1 MLAPRCR
8 YVGGHAHVACEGFA
22 LVIALSLMAFVVV
35 LLLSVS
41 ALIRV
46 EQTSS
51 SAHMNR
57 MEAEQ
62 AAILS
67 LNLAIGQLQ
76 QSAGLD
82 QRVTAPAEALAGVNG
97 PQQLT
102 GVWRSWEGSDH
113 EAEGLPIAPNY
124 DAKLEA
130 GNLNSEVAASNE
142 GRFLSW
148 LVSTVYDPAD
158 TSTYDAETLPSLVE
172 VTSGANQT
180 VPLLSA
186 GSVLPGEDPISN
198 REETAADVEV
208 HLRPTQFDNGQASF
222 AWWIS
227 GINRKALVKESQDP
241 SDVAGWSRRLV
252 SHGRA
257 DPEVF
262 GLEDDATLGRLASQR
277 SFDLQTSSGA
287 QLSQQYFHDLT
298 SISRG
303 LLSNTAT
310 GGWRRD
316 LSLMAEQWNTAS
328 LPLTELPVFTAKPFT
343 EELSASLRLRDYP
356 EDASIYPWVTSDGIS
371 MSWHALMDFVS
382 LYKKVQ
388 TNEASGEPYFDAVVT
403 NNSDWIS
410 ILPIFARAHF
420 AFGYDAI
427 KTTSTDAEGN
437 ALYRPRFLFKPAITM
452 WNPYNVAIESK
463 ILSEFRFEDETFPI
477 NLYATVGEQKD
488 LKVNIQKM
496 ISGTGASSTFR
507 LLPNQTESSDHTWK
521 PGESRVYGKPGI
533 SAENYSWNW
542 MHTDPGFSI
551 DGSLVINLD
560 TTPSA
565 VIGLAEDEFSYRWEY
580 MDGGADNA
588 LSARV
593 KYTHSR
599 TGTTPDGESVRDDF
613 VNITLANSLNT
624 AEEKIP
630 LPDLVNDDETLG
642 SAETE
647 DSPFLVVSVGLR
659 TLINETDPW
668 GDGSGSQTKL
678 HTKGYMNTKPIQP
691 GVGLAQALSVEDCP
705 FAWEIF
711 APNDWGDAYMPQTDD
726 LLSYGN
732 DHSGYVGTSFQAQYG
747 LNRWIIAELPTQ
759 PLLSLGE
766 LQHFDISF
774 RNPVP
779 PRVFNA
785 IGNSHAS
792 PYIAPDQIHNSAIHL
807 ASYDHS
813 YASNHV
819 LFDDWFL
826 SSITPDYDGYTTT
839 LDRSLEEV
847 YTQHLTQAEAL
858 RNSAY
863 QPAVVYSDDAEAS
876 AVAVDVLAQEDAWR
890 TVASQLEVEG
900 MFNVNSTSVE
910 AWTAVLRNL
919 REASVPYAEVGDP
932 AVGGLS
938 SEPDEWSLV
947 LDTSAS
953 TDSLTP
959 ITRTSVA
966 GDPLSASNPDV
977 AVVATHLNMTDA
989 QMEALAI
996 EIVKQVKAR
1005 GPFLSLSEFVNRRLD
1020 SDKELAFAGAIES
1033 ALIALAE
1040 LGNNAKNPF
1049 WEIQSQYP
1057 QQAELPSDAASIY
1070 EFKEAAVGN
1079 ASGASAYA
1087 AYGTPGW
1094 VRQADVLRSLAPVI
1108 SARDDTFLIRAYGAS
1123 QDPITGDERSKVWCE
1138 AVVQRRAAYVDAT
1151 NASTEQVGLSA
1162 ANRRFG
1168 RRFEIVSFRWLT
1180 EDEI

>member
-1 MLAPRCR
+1 MSRCR
-8 YVGGHAHVACEGFA
+8 DTPGHLLSASEGFA
-22 LVIALSLMAFVVV
+22 LVIALGLMAFVVL
-35 LLLSVS
+35 LLLSIS

-46 EQTSS
+46 EQTSTS
-51 SAHMNR
+51 TRMSR
-57 MEAEQ
+57 MEAKQ
-62 AAILS
+62 AALLS
-67 LNLAIGQLQ
+67 LNLAIGKLQ
-76 QSAGLD
+76 ETAGLD
-82 QRVTAPAEALAGVNG
+82 QRVTASAEALAGVNG
-97 PQQLT
+97 PKQLT

-113 EAEGLPIAPNY
+113 EADGLPIAPEY
-124 DAKLEA
+124 GAKLET
-130 GNLNSEVAASNE
+130 GDFDLEPASASD

-148 LVSTVYDPAD
+148 LISSAYDPSSI
-158 TSTYDAETLPSLVE
+158 TSYDAEQLPRLIE
-172 VTSGANQT
+172 VGAGTKQT

-186 GSVLPGEDPISN
+186 GSVLPGVDPISN
-198 REETAADVEV
+198 SSESVAEVEV
-208 HLRPTQFDNGQASF
+208 HVVPSTVNDGDAAI

-227 GINRKALVKESQDP
+227 GANSKVLIQASQDP
-241 SDVAGWSRRLV
+241 TEAAGWSRQLA
-252 SHGRA
+252 SHGRP
-257 DPEVF
+257 DSEVF
-262 GLEDDATLGRLASQR
+262 GLDDDATPGRAHSLKSL
-277 SFDLQTSSGA
+277 DLYSSSGA
-287 QLSQQYFHDLT
+287 PVSQEYFHDLT
-298 SISRG
+298 SFSRG
-303 LLSNTAT
+303 LLTNTAN

-316 LSLMAEQWNTAS
+316 LSLMAEKWNAGN
-328 LPLTELPVFTAKPFT
+328 LPITDIPVFTAKPFT
-343 EELSASLRLRDYP
+343 EEFSASLRLRDYP
-356 EDASIYPWVTSDGIS
+356 EDAAIYPWVTSDGIS

-388 TNEASGEPYFDAVVT
+388 TNEASGEPYFDTVTT

-452 WNPYNVAIESK
+452 WNPYNVAIEST

-477 NLYATVGEQKD
+477 NLYATVGEQQD

-507 LLPNQTESSDHTWK
+507 LLPNQAESSDHTWK

-533 SAENYSWNW
+533 SQESSSWNW
-542 MHTDPGFSI
+542 LHTDPGFSL
-551 DGSLVINLD
+551 DGSFVINLD
-560 TTPSA
+560 TTPS
-565 VIGLAEDEFSYRWEY
+565 VTLGTSEDDFSYRWEY
-580 MDGGADNA
+580 MDGGLNDT
-588 LSARV
+588 LSSRL
-593 KYTHSR
+593 KYNHSR
-599 TGTTPDGESVRDDF
+599 TGTTPDGESVRNYF
-613 VNITLANSLNT
+613 VDTIMANSLDT
-624 AEEKIP
+624 AVEKMP
-630 LPDLVNDDETLG
+630 LPDLANDDESLG

-659 TLINETDPW
+659 TLLNESDPQD
-668 GDGSGSQTKL
+668 DGSGSQTKI
-678 HTKGYMNTKPIQP
+678 HTKGYINTKPIQP
-691 GVGLAQALSVEDCP
+691 GVDLTQARSVEDCP
-705 FAWEIF
+705 YAWEFF
-711 APNDWGDAYMPQTDD
+711 APNDWGDIFMPQSDD

-774 RNPVP
+774 RNRVP

-792 PYIAPDQIHNSAIHL
+792 PQIAPDQILNSAIDL

-826 SSITPDYDGYTTT
+826 SSITPDYDGYSET
-839 LDRSLEEV
+839 LDRTIEEV
-847 YTQHLTQAEAL
+847 YAQHLTQAEAL
-858 RNSAY
+858 RNTAY
-863 QPAVVYSDDAEAS
+863 KPAVVYSDAAEAS
-876 AVAVDVLAQEDAWR
+876 AEAVNLLAEDDAWR

-900 MFNVNSTSVE
+900 MFNINSTSVE

-919 REASVPYAEVGDP
+919 REASVPYALVGDP
-932 AVGGLS
+932 ITGLS
-938 SEPDEWSLV
+938 TAPDEWTIE
-947 LDTSAS
+947 LDTSA
-953 TDSLTP
+953 TGNTVTP
-959 ITRTSVA
+959 VSRTSVA
-966 GDPLSASNPDV
+966 GDVLSASNPDV
-977 AVVATHLNMTDA
+977 AVVATQLNMTDG
-989 QMEALAI
+989 QIEALAI

-1020 SDKELAFAGAIES
+1020 TDKELAFSGAIES
-1033 ALIALAE
+1033 ALIALSE
-1040 LGNNAKNPF
+1040 LGNDSSNPF
-1049 WEIQSQYP
+1049 WAIQSQYP
-1057 QQAELPSDAASIY
+1057 QKATLPSDAASIY

-1079 ASGASAYA
+1079 ASGAPAYA

-1094 VRQADVLRSLAPVI
+1094 SRQADILRPLAPII

-1123 QDPITGDERSKVWCE
+1123 QDPISGDNRSRAWCE
-1138 AVVQRRAAYVDAT
+1138 AVVQRKAAYVDAT
-1151 NASTEQVGLSA
+1151 NAPTEQVGLSV